1 MVFQP
6 NIVIDAKLGCLWHIK
21 LCLSE
26 LLHQISNLSICT
38 QLALKRTDAK
48 PILLKLLME
57 SARLPKP
64 PLEKLQESFN
74 HINIVYRKWAESE
87 IQMQMASPSGAP
99 LPPRTQN
106 TSPRVLIDQLD
117 IYANIFQK
125 LDTEEFLKN
134 LEWLV
139 IAYVTSLTQHNIPV
153 QHSINEL
160 VITTHVRTGKFTAL
174 QQLLQYGVVSDSKPL
189 ACLLLSLANLY
200 PTASHLA
207 LDMLARLGAD
217 DEIEEILLSR
227 GEVISALKLT
237 QENANPRKYL
247 QTAQTTEDPALFHS
261 TFQFFKS
268 KPQHTAAL
276 RKGTLN

>member
-26 LLHQISNLSICT
+26 LLHQMPDLGLCT
-38 QLALKRTDAK
+38 QLALKRTCAK
-48 PILLKLLME
+48 QILLKLLLE
-57 SARLPKP
+57 SITQPKP
-64 PLEKLQESFN
+64 PLEKLKESFD
-74 HINIVYRKWAESE
+74 HINSVYRKWAEAE
-87 IQMQMASPSGAP
+87 IQMQMASPSGAS
-99 LPPRTQN
+99 PPARPTNQ
-106 TSPRVLIDQLD
+106 TRVLIDQLD
-117 IYANIFQK
+117 IYTNILQK
-125 LDTEEFLKN
+125 LEAEGSLRK
-134 LEWLV
+134 LEWVLV
-139 IAYVTSLTQHNIPV
+139 SYITSLSEHNIPV

-160 VITTHVRTGKFTAL
+160 TITTYVRNGKFTAL

-200 PTASHLA
+200 PTASQLA

-217 DEIEEILLSR
+217 DEIEEILLSQ
-227 GEVISALKLT
+227 GDVISALKVS

-247 QTAQTTEDPALFHS
+247 HTAQNTGDAALFHS
-261 TFQFFKS
+261 TFHHFKS

-276 RKGTLN
+276 RKGK